1 MRRLGNTVAR
11 LSAMKLARQLPQ
23 AAPGNSRLV
32 PLAKFGSNPGTLDA
46 FVHVPA
52 DLAPGAALV
61 VVLHGCTQNAA
72 GYDAGSGWTELADR
86 HGFAVLYP
94 EQNRSNNH
102 NLCFNWYS
110 PADARRGQGEALSI
124 RQMVAR
130 MVKLHDLDESRIFVT
145 GLSAGGAMTS
155 VMLATYPDVFAGG
168 AVIAGLPFATANNV
182 PEAFDRMRGHGGP
195 LKEELAELVT
205 KASDHRGP
213 WPTLSVWHGSSD
225 ITVDPVNADDI
236 VDQWRTLHGADG
248 AVGEAGTVDGY
259 RREQWHDA
267 KGRVVIE
274 KYEITGMGHGIPLDP
289 RGEMACGTAGPYML
303 DVAICSTSHIARFW
317 GLTGSPRKRAAAKI
331 VANDAPRRTPKAVPS
346 PSSASGVTKII
357 EDALRAAGLMR

>member
-23 AAPGNSRLV
+23 AAPGNTRLA
-32 PLAKFGSNPGTLDA
+32 PLAKFGSNPGALDA
-46 FVHVPA
+46 WVHVPA

-61 VVLHGCTQNAA
+61 VVLHGCTQSAA
-72 GYDAGSGWTELADR
+72 PYDAGSGWADLAER
-86 HGFAVLYP
+86 YGFAVLYP

-110 PADARRGQGEALSI
+110 PADARRGKGEALSI

-130 MVKLHDLDESRIFVT
+130 MVRLHDLDETRVFVT

-155 VMLATYPDVFAGG
+155 VMLATYPDLFAGG
-168 AVIAGLPFATANNV
+168 AVIAGLAYGVANNV

-205 KASDHRGP
+205 SASDHPGP

-225 ITVDPVNADDI
+225 ITVDPVNADAI
-236 VDQWRTLHGADG
+236 VDQWRLLHGVDG
-248 AVGEAGTVDGY
+248 ATGETEIVDGY
-259 RREQWHDA
+259 RREHWRDA

-274 KYEITGMGHGIPLDP
+274 KYDITGMGHGIPLDP
-289 RGEMACGTAGPYML
+289 RGETACGTAGPYML
-303 DVAICSTSHIARFW
+303 DMAICSTSHIARFW
-317 GLTGSPRKRAAAKI
+317 GLTGSEKKRAAPRI
-331 VANDAPRRTPKAVPS
+331 VANDEPRRIPKAVPAQ
-346 PSSASGVTKII
+346 SSATGVTKII